1 MNSEF
6 KYWLKNNKVVI
17 YLVGGFL
24 ILLITLLVFQPK
36 DEEEL
41 QEEFSYKAE
50 EMQEVEKD
58 LENYFSLIDLDSSQ
72 STEGSQYILNYT
84 LYLKNPYMS
93 DTDYQEKIEDF
104 INLIKFK
111 YNYKAKKPKVSS
123 ITIEV
128 YDRKLLAD
136 RHVFPRDYVSY
147 ALAEVSEDDT
157 TDLASLETAEDITQF
172 MLSYTNTK
180 AYTTQIDYDLYEIY
194 STYKAP
200 DSSVPPITDDE
211 FKLLLKILDIGILL
225 DNVEVSQIA
234 KATDLLLLWEYGL
247 FDSPKTESYE
257 YTLIKS
263 LLVDDV
269 TNLFDQLKV
278 YNSDTFEMYA
288 SNKTFRQSQQKNK
301 LTLKY
306 PRLVYYIQT
315 NKIVATDLEAK
326 KELIR
331 LDNTNALGTEDI
343 YTDTKP
349 YLELFTEEA
358 IEKLE
363 ANNVEANKENIS
375 EYLDTNEIKKP
386 EGYSEGSD
394 SLDVETNEKDKSV
407 EKETTK
413 KEDSNSKDKDKDKD
427 VDAFSDDNLE

>member
-6 KYWLKNNKVVI
+6 KYWIKNNKVVI

-24 ILLITLLVFQPK
+24 ILLITLLFFQPK

-50 EMQEVEKD
+50 EMQNVEID
-58 LENYFSLIDLDSSQ
+58 LEKYFSLIDLDSSQ

-93 DTDYQEKIEDF
+93 DIDYQEKIEDF
-104 INLIKFK
+104 IDLVKFK
-111 YNYKAKKPKVSS
+111 YNYKAKKPRVSS

-147 ALAEVSEDDT
+147 ALAEVSKDDT
-157 TDLASLETAEDITQF
+157 TDLASLETSEDITQF
-172 MLSYTNTK
+172 MISYTNTK
-180 AYTTQIDYDLYEIY
+180 AYTTPIDYELYEIY
-194 STYKAP
+194 TTYKAP
-200 DSSVPPITDDE
+200 DNSVPPITDDE
-211 FKLLLKILDIGILL
+211 FKLLLKILDIAILL
-225 DNVEVSQIA
+225 DNVEISQID

-247 FDSPKTESYE
+247 YDSPKTESYE

-269 TNLFDQLKV
+269 TNLFEQLKV

-288 SNKTFRQSQQKNK
+288 SNKTFSQSQYKNK

-363 ANNVEANKENIS
+363 ANNVEANAENIS

-394 SLDVETNEKDKSV
+394 SLDVETNEKDNSD

-413 KEDSNSKDKDKDKD
+413 KEDSKSKDKDKD